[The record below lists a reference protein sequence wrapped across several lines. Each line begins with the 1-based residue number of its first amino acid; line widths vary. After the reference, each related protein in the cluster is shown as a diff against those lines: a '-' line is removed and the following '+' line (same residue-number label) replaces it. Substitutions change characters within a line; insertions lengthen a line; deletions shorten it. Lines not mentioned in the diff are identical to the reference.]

1 MQTSDTRALPL
12 LCARSVYKQ
21 YSGVNVLKGID
32 FTLHQGEVHALLG
45 GNGAGKST
53 LMKIIAG
60 ITPADSGTLEI
71 GGNNYARLTPVHAH
85 QLGIYLV
92 PQEPLLFPSLS
103 IKENILFGLAKKQ
116 LSMQKMKNL
125 LAALGCQFDLHSL
138 AGSLDVADRQMV
150 EILRGLMR
158 DSRILILDEPTASLT
173 PAETERLFTRLQEL
187 LATGVGIV
195 FISHKLPEIRQI
207 ADRISV
213 MRDGTIALSGKTSE
227 LSTDDI
233 IQAITPVVRE
243 KSLSASQKLWLELPG
258 NRPQHAAGTPVLTLE
273 NLTGEGFRN
282 VSLTLNAG
290 EILGLAGLVGA
301 GRTELAETLY
311 GLRTLRGGRIMLNGN
326 EINKLS
332 TGERL
337 LRGLVY
343 LPEDRQSSGLNLDAS
358 LAWNVCALTH
368 NLRGF
373 WAKTAKDNATLER
386 YRRALN
392 IKFNQPEQAART
404 LSGGNQQKILIAK
417 CLEASPQVLIVDE
430 PTRGVDVSA
439 RNDIY
444 QLLRSIAAQ
453 NVAVL
458 LISSDLEELLNAG
471 YSLPVA
477 CVTTLLLGLL
487 AGFFN
492 GVLVAWLKIPAIVAT
507 LGTLGLYRGIM
518 LLWTGG
524 KWIEGLPAELKQL
537 SAPLLFGV
545 SAIGWLTIILVAF
558 MAWLLAKTAFGRSFY
573 ATGDNLQGARQL
585 GVRTE
590 AIRIVAFSLNGCM
603 AALAGIVFAS
613 QIGFIPNQTG
623 TGLEMKAIAA
633 CVLGGIS
640 LLGGSGAIIGAVLGA
655 WFLTQIDSVL
665 VLLRIP
671 AWWNDFIAG
680 LVLLAVLVFDGRLR
694 CALERNLRRQKYA
707 RFMTPPP
714 SVKPASSG
722 KKREAA

>member
-1 MQTSDTRALPL
+1 MLKFIQNNREITALLAVVLLFALPGFL
-12 LCARSVYKQ
+12 
-21 YSGVNVLKGID
+21 
-32 FTLHQGEVHALLG
+32 
-45 GNGAGKST
+45 
-53 LMKIIAG
+53 
-60 ITPADSGTLEI
+60 
-71 GGNNYARLTPVHAH
+71 
-85 QLGIYLV
+85 
-92 PQEPLLFPSLS
+92 
-103 IKENILFGLAKKQ
+103 
-116 LSMQKMKNL
+116 
-125 LAALGCQFDLHSL
+125 
-138 AGSLDVADRQMV
+138 DRQYLSVQTLTMV
-150 EILRGLMR
+150 Y
-158 DSRILILDEPTASLT
+158 SSAQILIL
-173 PAETERLFTRLQEL
+173 
-187 LATGVGIV
+187 LAMG
-195 FISHKLPEIRQI
+195 
-207 ADRISV
+207 
-213 MRDGTIALSGKTSE
+213 
-227 LSTDDI
+227 
-233 IQAITPVVRE
+233 
-243 KSLSASQKLWLELPG
+243 
-258 NRPQHAAGTPVLTLE
+258 
-273 NLTGEGFRN
+273 
-282 VSLTLNAG
+282 
-290 EILGLAGLVGA
+290 
-301 GRTELAETLY
+301 
-311 GLRTLRGGRIMLNGN
+311 
-326 EINKLS
+326 
-332 TGERL
+332 
-337 LRGLVY
+337 
-343 LPEDRQSSGLNLDAS
+343 
-358 LAWNVCALTH
+358 
-368 NLRGF
+368 
-373 WAKTAKDNATLER
+373 ATLVMLTR
-386 YRRALN
+386 N
-392 IKFNQPEQAART
+392 I
-404 LSGGNQQKILIAK
+404 
-417 CLEASPQVLIVDE
+417 
-430 PTRGVDVSA
+430 DVSVG
-439 RNDIY
+439 
-444 QLLRSIAAQ
+444 SITGMC
-453 NVAVL
+453 AVL
-458 LISSDLEELLNAG
+458 LGMLLNAG

-558 MAWLLAKTAFGRSFY
+558 MAWLLAKMAFGRSFY

>member
-1 MQTSDTRALPL
+1 MLKFIQNNREITALLAVVLLFALPGFLDRQYLSVQTLTMVYSSAQILIL
-12 LCARSVYKQ
+12 LAMGATLVMLTRNIDVSVGSITGMCA
-21 YSGVNVLKGID
+21 
-32 FTLHQGEVHALLG
+32 ALLG
-45 GNGAGKST
+45 
-53 LMKIIAG
+53 M
-60 ITPADSGTLEI
+60 
-71 GGNNYARLTPVHAH
+71 
-85 QLGIYLV
+85 
-92 PQEPLLFPSLS
+92 
-103 IKENILFGLAKKQ
+103 
-116 LSMQKMKNL
+116 
-125 LAALGCQFDLHSL
+125 
-138 AGSLDVADRQMV
+138 
-150 EILRGLMR
+150 
-158 DSRILILDEPTASLT
+158 
-173 PAETERLFTRLQEL
+173 
-187 LATGVGIV
+187 
-195 FISHKLPEIRQI
+195 
-207 ADRISV
+207 
-213 MRDGTIALSGKTSE
+213 
-227 LSTDDI
+227 
-233 IQAITPVVRE
+233 
-243 KSLSASQKLWLELPG
+243 
-258 NRPQHAAGTPVLTLE
+258 
-273 NLTGEGFRN
+273 
-282 VSLTLNAG
+282 
-290 EILGLAGLVGA
+290 
-301 GRTELAETLY
+301 
-311 GLRTLRGGRIMLNGN
+311 
-326 EINKLS
+326 
-332 TGERL
+332 
-337 LRGLVY
+337 
-343 LPEDRQSSGLNLDAS
+343 
-358 LAWNVCALTH
+358 
-368 NLRGF
+368 
-373 WAKTAKDNATLER
+373 
-386 YRRALN
+386 
-392 IKFNQPEQAART
+392 
-404 LSGGNQQKILIAK
+404 
-417 CLEASPQVLIVDE
+417 
-430 PTRGVDVSA
+430 
-439 RNDIY
+439 
-444 QLLRSIAAQ
+444 
-453 NVAVL
+453 
-458 LISSDLEELLNAG
+458 LLNAG

-477 CVTTLLLGLL
+477 CVATLLLGLL

-558 MAWLLAKTAFGRSFY
+558 MAWLLAKTEFGRSFY

>member
-1 MQTSDTRALPL
+1 MLKFIQNNREITALLAVVLLFALPGFL
-12 LCARSVYKQ
+12 
-21 YSGVNVLKGID
+21 
-32 FTLHQGEVHALLG
+32 
-45 GNGAGKST
+45 
-53 LMKIIAG
+53 
-60 ITPADSGTLEI
+60 
-71 GGNNYARLTPVHAH
+71 
-85 QLGIYLV
+85 
-92 PQEPLLFPSLS
+92 
-103 IKENILFGLAKKQ
+103 
-116 LSMQKMKNL
+116 
-125 LAALGCQFDLHSL
+125 
-138 AGSLDVADRQMV
+138 DRQYLSVQTLTMV
-150 EILRGLMR
+150 Y
-158 DSRILILDEPTASLT
+158 SSAQILIL
-173 PAETERLFTRLQEL
+173 
-187 LATGVGIV
+187 LAMG
-195 FISHKLPEIRQI
+195 
-207 ADRISV
+207 
-213 MRDGTIALSGKTSE
+213 
-227 LSTDDI
+227 
-233 IQAITPVVRE
+233 
-243 KSLSASQKLWLELPG
+243 
-258 NRPQHAAGTPVLTLE
+258 
-273 NLTGEGFRN
+273 
-282 VSLTLNAG
+282 
-290 EILGLAGLVGA
+290 
-301 GRTELAETLY
+301 
-311 GLRTLRGGRIMLNGN
+311 
-326 EINKLS
+326 
-332 TGERL
+332 
-337 LRGLVY
+337 
-343 LPEDRQSSGLNLDAS
+343 
-358 LAWNVCALTH
+358 
-368 NLRGF
+368 
-373 WAKTAKDNATLER
+373 ATLVMLTR
-386 YRRALN
+386 N
-392 IKFNQPEQAART
+392 I
-404 LSGGNQQKILIAK
+404 
-417 CLEASPQVLIVDE
+417 
-430 PTRGVDVSA
+430 DVSVG
-439 RNDIY
+439 
-444 QLLRSIAAQ
+444 SITGMC
-453 NVAVL
+453 AVL
-458 LISSDLEELLNAG
+458 LGMLLNAG

-477 CVTTLLLGLL
+477 CVATLLLGLL

-558 MAWLLAKTAFGRSFY
+558 MAWLLAKTVFGRSFY

-714 SVKPASSG
+714 SVKPASSA